1 MEIDF
6 LLEEESAAAALRV
19 LLPRLLP
26 GCVCRLKPFEGCH
39 DLLGQLP
46 RLLPAYRRRMA
57 QAGQENLRLVV
68 LLDADTI
75 GPRRLAQ
82 LEQQAAA
89 AGLLSYAAAPAG
101 APFQVLNCLTVE
113 ELEAWFLGDEVAVRA
128 AYPALKPTHFSRVG
142 SNPDVLPK
150 PNETLWHILKQGRY
164 YLSGKAKTEWAATIV
179 PHFDLARNASPSFHY
194 FCEGL
199 AALRGVV

>member
-1 MEIDF
+1 MQIDF
-6 LLEEESAAAALRV
+6 LLEEESAVAALRL

-46 RLLPAYRRRMA
+46 QLLPAYRRRMA

-68 LLDADTI
+68 LLDADAI

-89 AGLLSYAAAPAG
+89 AGLSTYAGAPAD
-101 APFQVLNCLTVE
+101 APFQVVNCLTVQ
-113 ELEAWFLGDEVAVRA
+113 ELEAWFLGDEAAVRT
-128 AYPALKPTHFSRVG
+128 AYPALKSAHFNRVG
-142 SNPDVLPK
+142 LDPDVLPK
-150 PNETLWHILKQGRY
+150 PSETLWHILKQGRY
-164 YLSGKAKTEWAATIV
+164 YLSGKVKTEWATSIA
-179 PHFDLARNASPSFHY
+179 PHLDPARNTSPSFHY
-194 FCEGL
+194 FCQAL
-199 AALRGVV
+199 AALR

>member
-82 LEQQAAA
+82 LEQHAAA
-89 AGLLSYAAAPAG
+89 AGLLTYAAAPTG

-128 AYPALKPTHFSRVG
+128 AYPALKAAYFGRVG
-142 SNPDVLPK
+142 ANPDALPK
-150 PNETLWHILKQGRY
+150 PSETLWHVLKQGRY
-164 YLSGKAKTEWAATIV
+164 YPSGKAKTEWATTIV
-179 PHFDLARNASPSFHY
+179 PHFDPARNASPSFQY
-194 FCEGL
+194 FCLGL
-199 AALRGVV
+199 AALRGVI